1 MEAAIQALSET
12 LTGFLG
18 VDATGA
24 IDGDD
29 DDEPAL
35 VTRLNEVAGA
45 AAEAFAAST
54 ATPQALRS
62 PAALG
67 MWEFGNAAAQ
77 CRAADAALTE
87 ALVAG
92 LSKSE
97 EGAGGMPGVAGRIDD
112 ARGRLDAA
120 FMAQHDTF
128 KALTA
133 ADLEVTDIQAP
144 GLRQV
149 ISPADI
155 VGGSARND
163 ET

>member
-18 VDATGA
+18 IDATGA

-29 DDEPAL
+29 GDEPAL

-54 ATPQALRS
+54 AAPPVLRS
-62 PAALG
+62 PTALG
-67 MWEFGNAAAQ
+67 VWGFGNAAAQ

-97 EGAGGMPGVAGRIDD
+97 KGSEV
-112 ARGRLDAA
+112 LD
-120 FMAQHDTF
+120 
-128 KALTA
+128 
-133 ADLEVTDIQAP
+133 E
-144 GLRQV
+144 
-149 ISPADI
+149 ADI
-155 VGGSARND
+155 GAAAVAVRADRRLLAGNGGAHHRD
-163 ET
+163 PRGA

>member
-1 MEAAIQALSET
+1 MEAAIQSLSET

-29 DDEPAL
+29 GEEPAL

-54 ATPQALRS
+54 ATPPALRS
-62 PAALG
+62 PTALG

-97 EGAGGMPGVAGRIDD
+97 KGA
-112 ARGRLDAA
+112 
-120 FMAQHDTF
+120 
-128 KALTA
+128 
-133 ADLEVTDIQAP
+133 EVL
-144 GLRQV
+144 GE
-149 ISPADI
+149 ADI
-155 VGGSARND
+155 GAEFTHIND
-163 ET
+163 ADEAFS

>member
-12 LTGFLG
+12 PTGFLG

-29 DDEPAL
+29 EHEPAL
-35 VTRLNEVAGA
+35 VTRLSEVAGA

-54 ATPQALRS
+54 ATPPVLRS
-62 PAALG
+62 PSALG

-92 LSKSE
+92 LLASRRHGHRQHVSALMPA
-97 EGAGGMPGVAGRIDD
+97 GACAAVAVRADRRLLAGNGGAHHRDP
-112 ARGRLDAA
+112 RGA
-120 FMAQHDTF
+120 
-128 KALTA
+128 
-133 ADLEVTDIQAP
+133 
-144 GLRQV
+144 
-149 ISPADI
+149 
-155 VGGSARND
+155 
-163 ET
+163 

>member
-24 IDGDD
+24 IDGDG

-54 ATPQALRS
+54 AAPPVLRS
-62 PAALG
+62 PTALG

-87 ALVAG
+87 ALIAG

-97 EGAGGMPGVAGRIDD
+97 KGARPKRRRTGLIHVWPRQLESLLVGPYFGFAVARHDAVTCARNGALPGRV
-112 ARGRLDAA
+112 
-120 FMAQHDTF
+120 
-128 KALTA
+128 TA
-133 ADLEVTDIQAP
+133 A
-144 GLRQV
+144 
-149 ISPADI
+149 
-155 VGGSARND
+155 
-163 ET
+163 